1 MSIAGSV
8 TMGIDQA
15 AGSETSTSKAAS
27 LDVERLVKE
36 FGRTRVVDDVSFSL
50 RGGEL
55 LTLLGPSGSGK
66 TTTMRMIAGF
76 EDPTSGDVRI
86 AGESVLDRE
95 VHRRDIGVVFQQYA
109 LFPHMTVFANVA
121 YPLEMRRLP
130 KVERLQ
136 RVERAI
142 SMVRLSGF
150 EGRYPRELSGG
161 QQQRV
166 ALARAI
172 VYQPRL
178 LLMDEPMG
186 ALDKRLRELMQVEV
200 RQLQRELGI
209 TTVSVTHDQVEALV
223 MSDLI
228 AVLDG
233 GVLQQIGPPL
243 EVYQRP
249 ANRFVADFLGESNLL
264 EVARVS
270 GSAGETVAVTTRGLR
285 TAVSADSTA
294 GDREPGLL
302 VVRPENV
309 AIGEAAEGLSNHFP
323 AEVQEMLYV
332 GDLVKYRCIAESGD
346 EIQVKALGAAGP
358 GLVPGSR
365 TTVGWRTE
373 HCLAVDR

>member
-1 MSIAGSV
+1 MSATAGAA
-8 TMGIDQA
+8 MAIDRA
-15 AGSETSTSKAAS
+15 SPVETSSSVAAS

-36 FGRTRVVDDVSFSL
+36 FGRTRVVDDLSFSL
-50 RGGEL
+50 SGGEL

-76 EDPTSGDVRI
+76 EDPSSGDVRI

-109 LFPHMTVFANVA
+109 LFPHMTVFGNVC
-121 YPLEMRRLP
+121 YPLEMRRIP
-130 KVERLQ
+130 KPERAR

-142 SMVRLSGF
+142 SMVRLGGF

-172 VYQPRL
+172 VFQPRL

-200 RQLQRELGI
+200 RRLQRELGI

-233 GVLQQIGPPL
+233 GRLQQIGPPL
-243 EVYQRP
+243 EVYQKP

-264 EVARVS
+264 ELARLE
-270 GSAGETVAVTTRGLR
+270 GGADAKVAVTTRGLR
-285 TAVSADSTA
+285 TELAA
-294 GDREPGLL
+294 GSLGDGREPALL

-309 AIGEAAEGLSNHFP
+309 AIGEAAGGLRNRFDV
-323 AEVQEMLYV
+323 EVREMLYV
-332 GDLVKYRCIAESGD
+332 GDLVKYRCVAEGGD
-346 EIQVKALGAAGP
+346 EIQVKALASSGSAFAPGA
-358 GLVPGSR
+358 R

-373 HCLAVDR
+373 HCLAVAR